1 MPALTW
7 PVALAV
13 LFGALLH
20 ASWNALIKRG
30 DDKALDTAFI
40 HVLGVVLALPVVLV
54 VGLPRREAWPFLAG
68 SLFIHIGYYIALV
81 GAYRH
86 GELGLTYPVMRG
98 LAPLLV
104 ACSSAA
110 LLGESLKVQAWAG
123 VVAISVGV
131 IAMGLSVSR
140 APAGA
145 DATEDTL
152 EDGPGQAPTAAAPG
166 DTANA
171 VAAPLTAVAA
181 TRPRGPAHNPHAHHG
196 KALRYALA
204 NACLIALYTVVDGL
218 GVRRS
223 GDTAAYLATLFMLD
237 GIPYFLIVMWQRR
250 DAVRPA
256 LHHMAGRWT
265 VALPAA
271 LASLGSYGIAL
282 WAMTKAPVAAVAALR
297 ETSVLFAAVIGA
309 LWLREAYGTRRI
321 VATLLIVAGVITLRL
336 S

>member
-68 SLFIHIGYYIALV
+68 SLVIHIGYYIALV

-110 LLGESLKVQAWAG
+110 LLGESLEAQAWAG

-131 IAMGLSVSR
+131 IAMGLSIGR

-145 DATEDTL
+145 DTPR
-152 EDGPGQAPTAAAPG
+152 GAPMDADVDDARTAASPAS
-166 DTANA
+166 
-171 VAAPLTAVAA
+171 AALADP
-181 TRPRGPAHNPHAHHG
+181 RPRGPAHNPHAHHG

-256 LHHMAGRWT
+256 LKHMGRRWT

-282 WAMTKAPVAAVAALR
+282 WAMTQAPVAAVAALR

-309 LWLREAYGTRRI
+309 LWLREAYGKRRI